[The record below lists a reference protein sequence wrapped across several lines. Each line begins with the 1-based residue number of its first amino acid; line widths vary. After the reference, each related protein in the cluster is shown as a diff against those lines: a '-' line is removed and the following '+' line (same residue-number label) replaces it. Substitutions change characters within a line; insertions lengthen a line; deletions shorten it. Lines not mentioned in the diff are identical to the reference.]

1 MDKHPARVH
10 VTHRRAL
17 PACVLSSVRHVIAE
31 NSRQPLAKRP
41 CSTALWAALWL
52 RRGPSTHGAHTPH
65 TLARLAARPV
75 CLATRPRRP
84 CALVPHTFCR
94 TLTRVSHPSA
104 RLPHSY
110 EFSAP
115 QWHDFTSHG
124 DGERD
129 GSDGWF
135 ATKPADPPR
144 AGTQPLAPL
153 PPADENAAPG
163 HANQV
168 RLSWHAT
175 GARGALC
182 GWGAALARRG
192 SCL

>member
-1 MDKHPARVH
+1 MAAPGTFDSRCAHAAHATQPRNPPRLPRDSPTAPLRVAAPSLPDAHPNH
-10 VTHRRAL
+10 PPLPRA
-17 PACVLSSVRHVIAE
+17 C
-31 NSRQPLAKRP
+31 
-41 CSTALWAALWL
+41 
-52 RRGPSTHGAHTPH
+52 
-65 TLARLAARPV
+65 
-75 CLATRPRRP
+75 
-84 CALVPHTFCR
+84 
-94 TLTRVSHPSA
+94 
-104 RLPHSY
+104 PHSY

-135 ATKPADPPR
+135 ATKQADPPR

-168 RLSWHAT
+168 RLDGTLQALAGWCAV
-175 GARGALC
+175 GASCPAAWPLPVSLEKPP
-182 GWGAALARRG
+182 AALLSPRQRPRSAPRVPATTPW
-192 SCL
+192 L